1 MSLDLPSYLNRF
13 GEVCQAKFGR
23 TYNFPRVEKR
33 CEPIRNGK
41 TWLGSNDV
49 IFLFDPNETPL
60 ARYWGQPDTKRLDKA
75 LAKSRIFLGPLPK
88 RHGDLVTKLLPA
100 FHNIGQV
107 SIILRFVHPGTFAIF
122 STPLTNLLQVLGKD
136 ATSLY
141 LAYCEELLKWQEHFK
156 LKTVAETEMALWTFD
171 QIVKKADDSPIE
183 GQLRK
188 QFDEDIWIQRRR
200 AAMVLRPFLRNNGP
214 LELAKILVE
223 EEPKLAGK
231 IGAEEYERLLRSAS
245 RRYYRRGLVLKPG
258 AAEFLLDQLERDG
271 HISISQKV
279 DLRRVWE
286 LRNQVVH
293 PDEPPTVAEIEWM
306 LEQIQN
312 VRGQWDERKTS

>member
-1 MSLDLPSYLNRF
+1 
-13 GEVCQAKFGR
+13 
-23 TYNFPRVEKR
+23 
-33 CEPIRNGK
+33 
-41 TWLGSNDV
+41 
-49 IFLFDPNETPL
+49 
-60 ARYWGQPDTKRLDKA
+60 
-75 LAKSRIFLGPLPK
+75 
-88 RHGDLVTKLLPA
+88 
-100 FHNIGQV
+100 
-107 SIILRFVHPGTFAIF
+107 VHPGTFAIF

>member
-1 MSLDLPSYLNRF
+1 
-13 GEVCQAKFGR
+13 
-23 TYNFPRVEKR
+23 
-33 CEPIRNGK
+33 
-41 TWLGSNDV
+41 
-49 IFLFDPNETPL
+49 
-60 ARYWGQPDTKRLDKA
+60 
-75 LAKSRIFLGPLPK
+75 
-88 RHGDLVTKLLPA
+88 
-100 FHNIGQV
+100 
-107 SIILRFVHPGTFAIF
+107 
-122 STPLTNLLQVLGKD
+122 
-136 ATSLY
+136 
-141 LAYCEELLKWQEHFK
+141 
-156 LKTVAETEMALWTFD
+156 LWTFD

-214 LELAKILVE
+214 LELAQILVE

-245 RRYYRRGLVLKPG
+245 QRYYRRGLVLKPG

-271 HISISQKV
+271 HMSISQKV

-286 LRNQVVH
+286 LRNRVVH
-293 PDEPPTVAEIEWM
+293 PDAPPTVTEIEWM

-312 VRGQWDERKTS
+312 VRDQWDKQHTS